1 VPDRLLLKLTA
12 TPTLKIPN
20 IGLGDLSDRSDRARE
35 MLHALASM
43 AKRRDNARTGL
54 AMRDGSFP
62 IANVPQLRNAVAAYT
77 FAENKDKAKRFI
89 IRRANALGRQDLLP
103 ESWGMRRTQPIIA
116 ADANGESPGIMVAI
130 YPPGDVAQYLAGTE
144 EGDALPGE
152 LHVTLAYLGEVDDY
166 ELPQIEAMHR
176 AVRDVATTQIEPL
189 TARVQ
194 GFGSFMAP
202 DGMNPHWY
210 SVDATDL
217 AMLRTALVLSL
228 EFEDVPPRVDHDFTP
243 HMTVRYGGNPIAV
256 VPPGGETEW
265 KVDTLYLV
273 VGGERAAYRIG
284 GAGEYV
290 DAESP
295 GEFADQNNLET
306 YWKVGEGA
314 RKVRWGTP
322 GDFTRCDKHLRDKV
336 GPERSARICAQWH
349 YDMNGFWPGDKKN
362 MSVLDLEEGRPVTEG
377 INASAAAEWS
387 GDYAF
392 FWDPNTD
399 AAYRVKDNIAETFGE
414 GAWIPTDVDLAI
426 IQGLPSVDDPD
437 TLETIVGS
445 TLIGQQPP
453 MVEGA
458 GAQFRIPII
467 IPEGI
472 PSGDRRLFTKG
483 SLEFKDP
490 PMPLL
495 WQKVTAEG
503 HDNSVTVGKITHVE
517 RLQIG
522 GVGNALGVFDTHD
535 DAVEAARQVRE
546 KFLTGVSGDV
556 DQFEAELA
564 IGENGEESM
573 TISHGRLV
581 GATLVSKPAFQEAAI
596 EFITTDEEPPVILA
610 SAGPVHPPSE
620 WFTNPSLTE
629 PTQLSVD
636 ENGRV
641 FGHIAAWGQ
650 PHLGNPSIKPP
661 HTTTGYKYFNRRPV
675 RTEEGRDVMTGQ
687 LTLTGGHADLGLDV
701 GKTMAHYD
709 DTRSAVAD
717 VVAGEDEFGI
727 WVAGAMRPDISEF
740 QVRAFRGSEPSG
752 DWRLT
757 DEGLELVAVCQVNTP
772 GFPVLR
778 PRTLVAS
785 GKALALVAAGT
796 MELRKGAVPGLLEI
810 VASLAERLEVLEKE
824 RRDAKAADIRERLAT
839 LRS

>member
-1 VPDRLLLKLTA
+1 MPDRLLLKLTA
-12 TPTLKIPN
+12 TPTLKIPT
-20 IGLGDLSDRSDRARE
+20 IGLGDLSDRSDRACE
-35 MLHALASM
+35 ALHAIASM
-43 AKRRDNARTGL
+43 ATRREYARTGI

-62 IANVPQLRNAVAAYT
+62 IANVPQLRNAVSAYT

-103 ESWGMRRTQPIIA
+103 ESWGMRRVQPITA
-116 ADANGESPGIMVAI
+116 ADANGENPGIMVAI
-130 YPPGDVAQYLAGTE
+130 YPPGEVAQHLAGTE

-166 ELPQIEAMHR
+166 ELSQIEAIHR
-176 AVRDVATTQIEPL
+176 AVRDVAATQIKPL

-243 HMTVRYGGNPIAV
+243 HMTVRYGGNPIPAI
-256 VPPGGETEW
+256 PPGGETEW
-265 KVDTLYLV
+265 TVDTLYLV

-284 GAGEYV
+284 GSGEYI

-295 GEFADQNNLET
+295 GELNKT
-306 YWKVGEGA
+306 
-314 RKVRWGTP
+314 
-322 GDFTRCDKHLRDKV
+322 GD
-336 GPERSARICAQWH
+336 E
-349 YDMNGFWPGDKKN
+349 KN
-362 MSVLDLEEGRPVTEG
+362 MSVLDLEEGRPVTEV

-387 GDYAF
+387 EEYAF
-392 FWDPNTD
+392 FWDPDTD
-399 AAYRVKDNIAETFGE
+399 AAYRVKDNAAETFGE
-414 GAWIPTDVDLAI
+414 GAWVPTDVAVAD
-426 IQGLPSVDDPD
+426 IQVLPSVDDAD

-445 TLIGQQPP
+445 ALIGEQPQ
-453 MVEGA
+453 MAEGA
-458 GAQFRIPII
+458 GSQFRIPII

-483 SLEFKDP
+483 SLEFKEP
-490 PMPLL
+490 PMPVM

-535 DAVEAARQVRE
+535 DAIEAARQVRE

-573 TISHGRLV
+573 TITHGRLV

-596 EFITTDEEPPVILA
+596 EFITTEEEPPVILA
-610 SAGPVHPPSE
+610 SAGPIHPPSE
-620 WFTNPSLTE
+620 WFTDPKFTE

-650 PHLGNPSIKPP
+650 PHMGNPSIKPP

-727 WVAGAMRPDISEF
+727 WVAGAMRPDISDF

-757 DEGLELVAVCQVNTP
+757 DEGLELIAVCQVNTP

-778 PRTLVAS
+778 PRTLVSS
-785 GKALALVAAGT
+785 GRPVALVAAGT
-796 MELRKGAVPGLLEI
+796 MELHKGAVPGLTEI
-810 VASLAERLEVLEKE
+810 VASLHERLEILEKE
-824 RRDAKAADIRERLAT
+824 RREEKAVALRERLAT